1 MTFSSVRSKQKK
13 FDHTFYKK
21 MPFWVSTRR
30 KRTIWVTLAILV
42 PALWLLYLLPRLP
55 ADPYDAADY
64 CVLAIAVS
72 FIVFAPILIIMFKN
86 DCNAAMRP
94 VVGRYGDELLLDAD
108 KLVYAYL
115 NLRETRNYRHEV
127 VIPYDRIS
135 RIVLFPKMN
144 LVAIEAGGTL
154 TTYENNRVQE
164 RTEFS
169 GPAANE
175 LTRVDI
181 PLVYPDNNLFLQQ
194 LQQAAGRPILQNNTN
209 NPDVL

>member
-1 MTFSSVRSKQKK
+1 MTFSSVRNKQKK

-115 NLRETRNYRHEV
+115 NRRETRNYRHEV

>member
-108 KLVYAYL
+108 ELVYAYL
-115 NLRETRNYRHEV
+115 NRRETRNYRHEV

-181 PLVYPDNNLFLQQ
+181 PLVYSDNNLFLQQ
-194 LQQAAGRPILQNNTN
+194 LQQAAGHPILQNNTN

>member
-108 KLVYAYL
+108 KLVYTYL
-115 NLRETRNYRHEV
+115 NRRETRNYRHEV

>member
-86 DCNAAMRP
+86 DRNAAMRP

-115 NLRETRNYRHEV
+115 NRRETRNYRHEV

>member
-55 ADPYDAADY
+55 ADPSDAADY

-115 NLRETRNYRHEV
+115 NRRETRNYRHEV

>member
-30 KRTIWVTLAILV
+30 KRTIWVTLAFLV

-115 NLRETRNYRHEV
+115 NRRETRNYRHEV

>member
-55 ADPYDAADY
+55 ADPYDASDY

-115 NLRETRNYRHEV
+115 NRRETRNYRHEV

>member
-42 PALWLLYLLPRLP
+42 PALWLLYLLPRRP

-115 NLRETRNYRHEV
+115 NRRETRNYRHEV

>member
-86 DCNAAMRP
+86 DRNAAMRP

-115 NLRETRNYRHEV
+115 NRRETRNYRHEV

-164 RTEFS
+164 RTEFA
-169 GPAANE
+169 GPATNE

>member
-1 MTFSSVRSKQKK
+1 MTFSSVRNKQKK
-13 FDHTFYKK
+13 FDHTFYKR
-21 MPFWVSTRR
+21 MPFWISTRK
-30 KRTIWVTLAILV
+30 KRTIWVLFSVLV
-42 PALWLLYLLPRLP
+42 PALFVTYAFFHQPTDSFIALLLYLT
-55 ADPYDAADY
+55 A
-64 CVLAIAVS
+64 VL
-72 FIVFAPILIIMFKN
+72 FPLLFFAPVLIFMFKN
-86 DCNAAMRP
+86 DRNAAMRP

-115 NLRETRNYRHEV
+115 NRRETRNYRHEL

-209 NPDVL
+209 NPNVL

>member
-115 NLRETRNYRHEV
+115 NRRETRTYRHEV

>member
-1 MTFSSVRSKQKK
+1 
-13 FDHTFYKK
+13 
-21 MPFWVSTRR
+21 
-30 KRTIWVTLAILV
+30 
-42 PALWLLYLLPRLP
+42 
-55 ADPYDAADY
+55 
-64 CVLAIAVS
+64 
-72 FIVFAPILIIMFKN
+72 MFKN
-86 DCNAAMRP
+86 DRNAAMRP

-115 NLRETRNYRHEV
+115 NRRETRNYRHEV

-181 PLVYPDNNLFLQQ
+181 PLVYPDNNLVLQQ
-194 LQQAAGRPILQNNTN
+194 LQQAAGCPILQNNTN

>member
-115 NLRETRNYRHEV
+115 NRRETRNYRHEV

>member
-1 MTFSSVRSKQKK
+1 MGAAGTAV
-13 FDHTFYKK
+13 
-21 MPFWVSTRR
+21 
-30 KRTIWVTLAILV
+30 
-42 PALWLLYLLPRLP
+42 AL
-55 ADPYDAADY
+55 DASWY
-64 CVLAIAVS
+64 
-72 FIVFAPILIIMFKN
+72 VFAGFSLQ
-86 DCNAAMRP
+86 
-94 VVGRYGDELLLDAD
+94 V
-108 KLVYAYL
+108 
-115 NLRETRNYRHEV
+115 
-127 VIPYDRIS
+127 
-135 RIVLFPKMN
+135 FPKMN

-194 LQQAAGRPILQNNTN
+194 LQQAAGCPILQNNTN

>member
-1 MTFSSVRSKQKK
+1 MTFSSVRSKQKE
-13 FDHTFYKK
+13 FDRTFYKK

-30 KRTIWVTLAILV
+30 KRTIWVLFSVLV
-42 PALWLLYLLPRLP
+42 PVLSATWAFFHQPADSSIALLLYLT
-55 ADPYDAADY
+55 A
-64 CVLAIAVS
+64 VL
-72 FIVFAPILIIMFKN
+72 FPLLFFAPVLIFMFAN
-86 DCNAAMRP
+86 DHNAAMRP

-115 NLRETRNYRHEV
+115 NQRDTRNYRHEV

-144 LVAIEAGGTL
+144 LVVIEAGGTL

-164 RTEFS
+164 RTEFY

-181 PLVYPDNNLFLQQ
+181 PLVYPDNDLFLQQ
-194 LQQAAGRPILQNNTN
+194 LQQATGRSILQNDTN

>member
-115 NLRETRNYRHEV
+115 NRRETRNYRHEV

-194 LQQAAGRPILQNNTN
+194 LQQAAGCPILQNNTN

>member
-86 DCNAAMRP
+86 DRNAAMRP

-115 NLRETRNYRHEV
+115 NRRETRNYRHEV

-181 PLVYPDNNLFLQQ
+181 PLVYRDNNLFLQQ
-194 LQQAAGRPILQNNTN
+194 LQQAAGCPILQNNTN

>member
-115 NLRETRNYRHEV
+115 NRRETRNYRHEV

-175 LTRVDI
+175 LTRVYI

>member
-1 MTFSSVRSKQKK
+1 MIFSSVRSKLKK

-115 NLRETRNYRHEV
+115 NRRETRNYRHEV

-135 RIVLFPKMN
+135 RIVLFPKMD

-194 LQQAAGRPILQNNTN
+194 LQQAAGCPILQNNTN

>member
-1 MTFSSVRSKQKK
+1 MTFSSVHSKQKE
-13 FDHTFYKK
+13 FDRTFYKK
-21 MPFWVSTRR
+21 MPYWISTKK
-30 KRTIWVTLAILV
+30 KRTIWVLFSVLI
-42 PALWLLYLLPRLP
+42 PALFVTYAFFHQP
-55 ADPYDAADY
+55 AD
-64 CVLAIAVS
+64 S
-72 FIVFAPILIIMFKN
+72 FIALLSYLTAGLFPLLFFAPVLIFMFAN
-86 DCNAAMRP
+86 DRNAAMRP
-94 VVGRYGDELLLDAD
+94 VVGRYGDELLLDVD
-108 KLVYAYL
+108 KLVYTYL
-115 NLRETRNYRHEV
+115 NQRDTRNYRHEV

-164 RTEFS
+164 RTEFA

-194 LQQAAGRPILQNNTN
+194 LKQVTGRPILQNDTN

>member
-21 MPFWVSTRR
+21 MPYWISTKK

-72 FIVFAPILIIMFKN
+72 FIFFAPVLIFMFAN
-86 DCNAAMRP
+86 DRNAAMRP

-115 NLRETRNYRHEV
+115 NRRETRNYRHEV

-135 RIVLFPKMN
+135 RIVLFTKMD

-164 RTEFS
+164 RTEFA

-175 LTRVDI
+175 LTHVDI

>member
-115 NLRETRNYRHEV
+115 NRRETRNYRHEV

-135 RIVLFPKMN
+135 RIVLFPKMD

-181 PLVYPDNNLFLQQ
+181 PLVYPDNNLFLRQ
-194 LQQAAGRPILQNNTN
+194 LQQAAGCPILQNNTN